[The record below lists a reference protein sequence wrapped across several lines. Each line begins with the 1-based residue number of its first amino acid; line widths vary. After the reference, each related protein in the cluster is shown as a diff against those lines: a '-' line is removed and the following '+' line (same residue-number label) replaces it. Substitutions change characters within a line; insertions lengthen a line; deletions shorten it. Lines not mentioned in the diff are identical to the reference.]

1 MAHFHQFLALSPRPV
16 ARGLRALR
24 RGVRNFTLPAPRVVV
39 KPMLWSFLAV
49 RLVYYCAVRLFIC
62 EPLFKA
68 SCKQYGRG
76 VRTDVY
82 IHFIQGQGDIIL
94 GDDVLIDGKCSFTF
108 ASRYTTHPTL
118 EIGDHSGVGHNCS
131 FTIGNRITI
140 GRFCRLASDSCL
152 FDSSGHASDPTAR
165 QTGTPA
171 PEQDVRPIVIAD
183 NVWIGRSCIIYPGVT
198 IGEGS
203 IVSAGSVVVGTVP
216 PYTVVAGN
224 PARKIATLPRP
235 AADGVQPTRPSRPI
249 AV

>member
-1 MAHFHQFLALSPRPV
+1 MSRVHRFLAVSPHPA
-16 ARGLRALR
+16 ARWARALR

-49 RLVYYCAVRLFIC
+49 RSVYYFAVRVFVC

-68 SCKQYGRG
+68 SCTQYGRG
-76 VRTDVY
+76 LRTDVY
-82 IHFIQGQGDIIL
+82 IHFIQGKGELIL

-108 ASRYTTHPTL
+108 ASRYSAHPTL
-118 EIGDHSGVGHNCS
+118 EIGDHSGVGHNCK
-131 FTIGNRITI
+131 FTIGKRITI
-140 GRFCRLASDSCL
+140 GRFCRLASDTLL
-152 FDSSGHASDPTAR
+152 FDSSGHASEPAAR
-165 QTGTPA
+165 QAGKPA
-171 PEQDVRPIVIAD
+171 PEQEVRPIVIAD
-183 NVWIGRSCIIYPGVT
+183 NVWIGQSCIIYPGVT

-224 PARKIATLPRP
+224 PARKIATLPLP
-235 AADGVQPTRPSRPI
+235 GADSVQPARPSQPV